1 MIYNNLQLQ
10 LDQNNLL
17 DVRDSIYEFMDYI
30 REKRPSYF
38 ELQSWVNKISLV
50 IVKFCNDKNM
60 STACYIDYAESL
72 EFLYNYYSLE
82 EIEETLLSMID
93 SVFNKAFE
101 QINSTHAFLIDQVQ
115 NYLTNHLNEKITLS
129 DLADIFCI
137 NYTSL
142 SNIYSSATGQTII
155 EYLTFLKISKAK
167 ELLINTDKKIYT
179 ISEELGYSD
188 TKYFI
193 KRFRKIVGV
202 TPKEFRKIY
211 RIKG

>member
-1 MIYNNLQLQ
+1 M
-10 LDQNNLL
+10 
-17 DVRDSIYEFMDYI
+17 
-30 REKRPSYF
+30 
-38 ELQSWVNKISLV
+38 
-50 IVKFCNDKNM
+50 
-60 STACYIDYAESL
+60 
-72 EFLYNYYSLE
+72 
-82 EIEETLLSMID
+82 
-93 SVFNKAFE
+93 
-101 QINSTHAFLIDQVQ
+101 Q